1 MRVLILLLINAFTA
15 ITFGQT
21 LHHQMLS
28 SQGGNNT
35 SSNGLI
41 VKHTVGQQS
50 VTGTSSGTLIIQQ
63 GFQQSN
69 WSKII
74 SSNNSVAI
82 TTTTYPNPFR
92 DIVKFK
98 FSGSIGDNVS
108 IIIYDVL
115 GRQVFTDS
123 ITITENST
131 SVNLSQLPSAE
142 YFVKLSNNKYLY
154 HTKIIKND

>member
-50 VTGTSSGTLIIQQ
+50 VVGTSSGTLIIQQ

-98 FSGSIGDNVS
+98 FSGSVGDNVS
-108 IIIYDVL
+108 ITIYDVL

-123 ITITENST
+123 IAITENST

>member
-1 MRVLILLLINAFTA
+1 MRILILLLINAFTA

-35 SSNGLI
+35 STSGLI

-69 WSKII
+69 WNKII

-98 FSGSIGDNVS
+98 FSGSIGDTVS

-115 GRQVFTDS
+115 GRQVFTDTLS
-123 ITITENST
+123 ITENNT

-142 YFVKLSNNKYLY
+142 YFVKLSNNTFIY